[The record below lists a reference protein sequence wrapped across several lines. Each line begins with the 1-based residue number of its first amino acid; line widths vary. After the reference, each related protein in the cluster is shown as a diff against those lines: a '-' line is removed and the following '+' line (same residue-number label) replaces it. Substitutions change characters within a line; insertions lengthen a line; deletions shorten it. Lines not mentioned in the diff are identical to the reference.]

1 MRITLLR
8 LRALRLSFFLVSCL
22 CSAQVFAQS
31 VNTRVTA
38 DSLTIGEI
46 FEYSIAIQFD
56 REYQNTQY
64 PDTNSFPPSLELL
77 ERQQFRTS
85 DFSDSLVYTLQY
97 FNNED
102 VQISSLPIT
111 LYGLNDSSTVFTDP
125 VPLYFKTVVAP
136 GDTTFKPMKPIYAFS
151 RPWWPW
157 ILGVLAV
164 AGFLLWWFK
173 LRDHDVEES
182 VDTEPQI
189 EPFYNP
195 LEELEKQL
203 LAIRKESKVAETKN
217 FKLFYSEVGDAIR
230 AYFEDLYNIPALE
243 CTSSELLRYLDA
255 YGVDDTLT
263 EKTRLV
269 LRKADLVK
277 FAKYTPTLEDAW
289 QTYDYALE
297 FLERAKL
304 ADSARIGRLKAKY
317 DQQFMIT
324 SPQKDEGED

>member
-1 MRITLLR
+1 MKSTPLR
-8 LRALRLSFFLVSCL
+8 LRTLRLLVLLVSCFY
-22 CSAQVFAQS
+22 SAQVFAQG
-31 VNTRVTA
+31 VNTRVTT
-38 DSLTIGEI
+38 DSLTVGEV
-46 FEYSIAIQFD
+46 FEYSVAIQFD
-56 REYQNTQY
+56 REYQNVQY
-64 PDTNSFPPSLELL
+64 PDTNSFPSSLELIS
-77 ERQQFRTS
+77 RQQFRTS

-97 FNNED
+97 FNNQD

-111 LYGLNDSSTVFTDP
+111 LYGTNDSSTVFTDP
-125 VPLYFKTVVAP
+125 VPLYFKTVVAK
-136 GDTTFKPMKPIYAFS
+136 GDTTLKPMKPIFVFP

-157 ILGVLAV
+157 VLAGLAL
-164 AGFLLWWFK
+164 AGFLLWWFIF
-173 LRDHDVEES
+173 RDQEKAERVVS
-182 VDTEPQI
+182 EPQI

-203 LAIRKESKVAETKN
+203 LAIKKESKVAETKN

-263 EKTRLV
+263 EKTRLI
-269 LRKADLVK
+269 LRRADLVK

-297 FLERAKL
+297 FLEQAKL
-304 ADSARIGRLKAKY
+304 ADSARIGRLRAKY
-317 DQQFMIT
+317 NQQFMIT
-324 SPQKDEGED
+324 STQKEQGEA